1 MRPFLFLAF
10 TVALAGPAAAQH
22 FHVRPPRHRPPTP
35 LPAILPI
42 EHRRQS
48 VTIEV
53 TGMVARADVVQV
65 FFNPNGVELEGEY
78 LFPLPPG
85 AAVSDFTMLVNGKE
99 MKGEVL
105 DRDRARGIYEE
116 IVRSRRDP
124 ALLEYLDWGL
134 FRAQVF
140 PVPAR
145 GDVELRL
152 RYDEA
157 LRRSGGMAQIVQP
170 LGDRGANTVF
180 SASVKLMAGDAI
192 QAIYSPTHSVDI
204 ARKSPREA
212 RVSFEGRGPDAARQ
226 FRLYWSLGESRL
238 ALSFLSYR
246 GRGEDGYFLAFVTPP
261 PDDGKAPPLPK
272 DVVFVLDTSGSMD
285 GGKLDQA
292 RKALDFCL
300 KNLGASDRFGIVPF
314 STEAR
319 PFAETLL
326 PSKPENL
333 EQALKFTAG
342 LRFLGGT
349 NIHDAL
355 LAALKMIPKEP
366 GRVPIVLFLTD
377 GLPTIGE
384 TRPEQIVRNAR
395 EANVSGARLFVFGV
409 GHDVNTRLLDTLA
422 EENRGDRDYVA
433 PGEDLEVPI
442 SSLYQ
447 KLSRPALADC
457 RLEFPSLGVSDLYPR
472 AMPDLFHGSQLTIVG
487 RYRNPGN
494 GTVVLSGM
502 RGAEREEVRFPID
515 LPETAVDY
523 EFIPRLWAIRRVGY
537 LLDEIRLRGETR
549 ELKDEV
555 VALGK
560 RHGIATPYTSFLV
573 LEQDADRMLRGL
585 HSRLA
590 PGLGSSGFFLDGRG
604 DEFAKR
610 ERGALAN
617 EESLEA
623 KALKAADAPAAATPR
638 PAPTGRS
645 AGAGPTT
652 GARRASGGGGT
663 YSGPSGDKAEGEG
676 RPRVVAVAGDKTF
689 YLMAGVWTD
698 SVYDEKSAK
707 PVEVEAFSEEYF
719 RLLKENPALARYLS
733 VGTEVLV
740 VLPGQGAFRFKAPPK
755 KE

>member
-1 MRPFLFLAF
+1 
-10 TVALAGPAAAQH
+10 
-22 FHVRPPRHRPPTP
+22 
-35 LPAILPI
+35 
-42 EHRRQS
+42 
-48 VTIEV
+48 
-53 TGMVARADVVQV
+53 
-65 FFNPNGVELEGEY
+65 
-78 LFPLPPG
+78 
-85 AAVSDFTMLVNGKE
+85 
-99 MKGEVL
+99 VL
-105 DRDRARGIYEE
+105 DREKARGIYEE

-145 GDVELRL
+145 GEVELRL
-152 RYDEA
+152 RYDET
-157 LRRSGGMAQIVQP
+157 LRRSGGMVQIVQP
-170 LGDRGANTVF
+170 LGERGPNTTF

-212 RVSFEGRGPDAARQ
+212 RVSFEGRGPDPARQ
-226 FRLYWSLGESRL
+226 FRLYYSLGESRL
-238 ALSFLSYR
+238 ALSLLSYR

-300 KNLGASDRFGIVPF
+300 KNLNASDRFGIVPF

-319 PFAETLL
+319 PFAESLL
-326 PSKPENL
+326 PAKPENL

-355 LAALKMIPKEP
+355 LAALKMIPKET

-395 EANVSGARLFVFGV
+395 EANASGARLFVFGV

-457 RLEFPSLGVSDLYPR
+457 RLEFPALGVSDLYPR

-487 RYRNPGN
+487 RYCNPGN
-494 GTVVLSGM
+494 GTFVLSGV
-502 RGAEREEVRFPID
+502 RGAERETISFPVD
-515 LPETAVDY
+515 LPETAVEY
-523 EFIPRLWAIRRVGY
+523 EFIPRLWAIRRIGY

-555 VALGK
+555 VTLGK

-573 LEQDADRMLRGL
+573 LEQDAARFSRGL
-585 HSRLA
+585 HSQLT
-590 PGLGSSGFFLDGRG
+590 PGQLGSSGFFLGDRA

-610 ERGALAN
+610 ERGAVAN

-623 KALKAADAPAAATPR
+623 KALKAVEAPAATPQ
-638 PAPTGRS
+638 PTGRS
-645 AGAGPTT
+645 PASPTT
-652 GARRASGGGGT
+652 GARRAGGGGGT
-663 YSGPSGDKAEGEG
+663 NAGPSDPRAEPAPEG
-676 RPRVVAVAGDKTF
+676 RQRVVAVAGDKTF

-698 SVYDEKSAK
+698 SVYDEKSGK

-740 VLPGQGAFRFKAPPK
+740 VLSGQGAFRFKAPPK
-755 KE
+755 RE